1 VAAERGSLSWFL
13 KTAVI
18 HACIAA
24 LAPLVAIAITM
35 SAQSCFRD
43 PMVATIK
50 EVLVD
55 VALAFRY
62 SGRILA
68 GEVPY
73 RDFVIEYPPLSLPI
87 FLAPRLLT
95 SDYLQYII
103 LYTVQMLAAD
113 LLAIWL
119 IVRVLKQ
126 RGEDASIPERLS
138 WYTMFVLG
146 LSPIVFF
153 KFDLAATVLALGA
166 AVVWFG
172 GKPISGGLLAGA
184 GALLK
189 VYPALIAGLAF
200 ISDLTGRTTRR
211 WRGLVTTTV
220 VVALGVLIW
229 YQLAGQGLTSSIAYH
244 AERGLEIEAVSAG
257 LLMLAGKMTGAELA
271 YNLDHGSFQ
280 LVLSGAGEAAA
291 LAPFGQAA
299 ILLLVLWRF
308 RRFGLHEP
316 MRYCAAAILGFVAAG
331 KVLSPQY
338 MIWLF
343 PFVALAEG
351 AVWRTARIL
360 FLACCMLTS
369 AVYPWSFS
377 ELLRF
382 APLGIAILNLRNMLL
397 IVLLGLLV
405 FAPTAGDAH
414 SEEAGYRR
422 EGV

>member
-1 VAAERGSLSWFL
+1 
-13 KTAVI
+13 
-18 HACIAA
+18 
-24 LAPLVAIAITM
+24 
-35 SAQSCFRD
+35 
-43 PMVATIK
+43 MVATIK

-126 RGEDASIPERLS
+126 REGDESIPERLS
-138 WYTMFVLG
+138 WYTLFVLG

-153 KFDLAATVLALGA
+153 KFDLAAMVLALGA

-172 GKPISGGLLAGA
+172 GKPISGGFLAGA

-189 VYPALIAGLAF
+189 VYPALIAGPAF
-200 ISDLTGRTTRR
+200 IRDLTGRTARR
-211 WRGLVTTTV
+211 WWGLVATAIT
-220 VVALGVLIW
+220 VALGGLIW
-229 YQLAGQGLTSSIAYH
+229 YLLAGKGLTASIAYH

-257 LLMLAGKMTGAELA
+257 LLMLAGKMTGAKMA

-280 LVLSGAGEAAA
+280 LVMAGAGEAAA
-291 LAPFGQAA
+291 LAPYGQAA

-316 MRYCAAAILGFVAAG
+316 MRYCAAAILGLVAAG

-382 APLGIAILNLRNMLL
+382 APLGIAILNLRNVLL
-397 IVLLGLLV
+397 IVLLGLLM
-405 FAPTAGDAH
+405 FAPTARDAP
-414 SEEAGYRR
+414 EKEAGYRE